1 MSTIQEITKHRENNT
16 IKTLIVLVNDEN
28 PLPDVSFVGIVF
40 PLIPVSRKLS
50 LSGDFET

>member
-1 MSTIQEITKHRENNT
+1 LKKEILLLCNFI
-16 IKTLIVLVNDEN
+16 IKLGLGNDEN
-28 PLPDVSFVGIVF
+28 PPPGASFVGIVF